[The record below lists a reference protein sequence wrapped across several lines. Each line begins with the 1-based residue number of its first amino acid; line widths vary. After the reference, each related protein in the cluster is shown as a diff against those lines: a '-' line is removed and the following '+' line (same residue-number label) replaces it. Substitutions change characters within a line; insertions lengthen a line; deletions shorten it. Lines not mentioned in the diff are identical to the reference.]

1 MLSPAPGENDD
12 GDVLRPS
19 PVHKLFPHSS
29 AVDVTDQPHSSGQQL
44 CSRKAAFR
52 KRAQVVLRLYDSAF
66 YASAQSFSL
75 PDSSPKIGK
84 QQLPSRNWSFTRCP
98 SAPTLG
104 KDPAHARKASA
115 SGFLR
120 KLLSYLGKSR
130 PRQKQV
136 GEHVAWEES
145 AFNAGIVASRHS
157 SSKWAWQVVESTEY
171 YSKRDSSKGAKPVT
185 ADADG
190 TEWRVGTYRDFIKK
204 GKYGIQ
210 LWL

>member
-1 MLSPAPGENDD
+1 MAHPND
-12 GDVLRPS
+12 L
-19 PVHKLFPHSS
+19 
-29 AVDVTDQPHSSGQQL
+29 T
-44 CSRKAAFR
+44 
-52 KRAQVVLRLYDSAF
+52 
-66 YASAQSFSL
+66 FSL

-136 GEHVAWEES
+136 VLTRMPLERMTHIGGARRMGIGGG
-145 AFNAGIVASRHS
+145 GIVASRHS

-171 YSKRDSSKGAKPVT
+171 YSKRDSSKGSKPVT

-190 TEWRVGTYRDFIKK
+190 TEWRVGTNRKARERFSTSILAETGKIK
-204 GKYGIQ
+204 GMEESF
-210 LWL
+210 L